1 MKVTGRDHLVLTVS
15 DIVAT
20 DVLYQD
26 ILGME
31 PQIFKALDGSA
42 RTSLGFGIQKINLHA
57 AENTFK
63 PHKYTPATGS
73 TNLCLLVD
81 NPLDEWID
89 HFKSQKVDIID
100 GPRSRWRARGQI
112 TSIYL
117 RDPDFNLIE
126 VSIYA

>member
-1 MKVTGRDHLVLTVS
+1 MKVTGLDHLVLTVS
-15 DIVAT
+15 DIAATVAF
-20 DVLYQD
+20 YQG
-26 ILGME
+26 ILGMV

-117 RDPDFNLIE
+117 RDPDFKLIE